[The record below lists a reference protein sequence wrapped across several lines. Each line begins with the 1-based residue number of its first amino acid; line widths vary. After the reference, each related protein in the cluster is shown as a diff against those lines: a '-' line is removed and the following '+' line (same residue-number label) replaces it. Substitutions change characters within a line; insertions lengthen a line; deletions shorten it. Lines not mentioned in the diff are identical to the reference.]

1 MGGPPDFL
9 ISGTGNPKLEFLNLD
24 DIAAASAHVMNL
36 SHALYTQH
44 TLSMQRQISVEYES
58 DVSIEHAAQ
67 LGGEFVGYSGQMKFA
82 GSRPYGAPHKL
93 MDSTKLN
100 SLGLHAK
107 VGLKEECN
115 LRSMIS
121 KK

>member
-1 MGGPPDFL
+1 MD
-9 ISGTGNPKLEFLNLD
+9 
-24 DIAAASAHVMNL
+24 AAGVHVMNL

-44 TLSMQRQISVEYES
+44 TLPMKEQINVGCGR
-58 DVSIEHAAQ
+58 DVSIEQAAR
-67 LGGEFVGYSGQMKFA
+67 LVGEVVGYSGQMNFD